1 MIVIAVC
8 FMNRNKKLYQ
18 TAFAANKKDGGERG
32 FVELLF
38 HYLSYWKWFVVSVV
52 VVLAVA
58 LVYIRRT
65 EAVYSVTS
73 TVLLKHEKDG
83 ANTWAGSMGSLGLS
97 GMRGVSSMDNEIYV
111 MRSISMIRSVVD
123 KLNLHTSY
131 KLKKQLKVVDVYAQT
146 PFIVVMEGDGLD
158 SLRQAVRFTAQLME
172 DNTILVKGK
181 IGGKNYDTVL
191 ANLPA
196 LLDTPQGVMSFA
208 LREGV
213 EPLYEPLQITINTPR
228 ATVNSFRGGLEIEKV
243 DRFSA
248 VLKMAFK
255 STSTKKGVDFL
266 DTLIEMYNYR
276 AIEDKNQEAIS
287 TRNFIVDRLE
297 LVSRELS
304 EVEGAVE
311 SYKIEQG
318 MTDLDVDML
327 RNLQESSRYE
337 QQLVKAETQLNIVS
351 GLREW
356 VRNPSNRERALPTNI
371 GLQDPTLAATI
382 NEYNKL
388 LAERDRL
395 AHSVEEGNPVM
406 VKLNEQIVAL
416 RGNINMSIESVAEGL
431 AIERRNIANQVRLYG
446 GRIGDLPKRER
457 EFVDVARSQRVKSE
471 LYTLLLQKREE
482 NALAIAATRNNATVL
497 DEASEA
503 GMVHPRKRIILLGA
517 FLFALLLPVGV
528 IYLMELL
535 QYKIRSRADVDR
547 LTEIPVLG
555 ELPAGS
561 DIKEEGNIVVW
572 EGATTEMDEAFRI
585 LRTNLQFS
593 LSKKD
598 KVVVFT
604 STIAGEGKTF
614 SAINMSIGLALLK
627 KKVLLIEMDLR
638 LPRLHEYM
646 NIENDR
652 GLTTYLLGYED
663 DIEGLIVDSDIN
675 EYLWVLPSGAI
686 PPNPSELLAR
696 HRLDEAMVKLRERFD
711 YIIIDSAPTSL
722 VTDTLI
728 INRIADANVY
738 MCRANYSSK
747 TNLKFA
753 NDLMTSGKLK
763 NMLLVVNDV
772 KDFNRGY
779 GYGYGKMKR
788 NRTI

>member
-1 MIVIAVC
+1 
-8 FMNRNKKLYQ
+8 MNRNKLFYQ
-18 TAFAANKKDGGERG
+18 TALTTNKKDGGERW

-38 HYLSYWKWFVVSVV
+38 HYLSYWKWFVVSMV
-52 VVLAVA
+52 VVLALA
-58 LVYIRRT
+58 LAYIRYT
-65 EAVYSVTS
+65 EPVYRVAS
-73 TVLLKHEKDG
+73 TVLLKHERDG

-131 KLKKQLKVVDVYAQT
+131 KLKRQLKVVDVYAQT

-158 SLRQAVRFTAQLME
+158 SLRQPVRFTAQLNE

-181 IGGKNYDTVL
+181 IGGKDYDTVL
-191 ANLPA
+191 SNLPA
-196 LLDTPQGVMSFA
+196 LIDTPVGIISFA

-213 EPLYEPLQITINTPR
+213 EPLYEPLQITINMPR

-243 DRFSA
+243 DRLSA

-255 STSTKKGVDFL
+255 STSTSKGVDFL

-276 AIEDKNQEAIS
+276 AIEEKNQEAIS

-311 SYKIEQG
+311 DYKLEHG
-318 MTDLDVDML
+318 MTDLDADML
-327 RNLQESSRYE
+327 RSLQESSRYE

-351 GLREW
+351 GLSDW
-356 VRNPSNRERALPTNI
+356 VRNPSNRDRAMPTNI

-382 NEYNKL
+382 NEYNRL
-388 LAERDRL
+388 LAERELL

-406 VKLNEQIVAL
+406 VKLNQQIVAL
-416 RGNINMSIESVAEGL
+416 RGSINSSIESVTEGL

-446 GRIGDLPKRER
+446 GKIGDLPKRER
-457 EFVDVARSQRVKSE
+457 GFADIARDQRIKDE

-482 NALAIAATRNNATVL
+482 NALAIAVTRNNARIL
-497 DEASEA
+497 DEASAA
-503 GMVHPRKRIILLGA
+503 GVVHPRKRIILLGA
-517 FLFALLLPVGV
+517 LLLALLLPVGV

-535 QYKIRSRADVDR
+535 QYKIRSLGDVDR
-547 LTEIPVLG
+547 LTAIPVLG
-555 ELPAGS
+555 EIPS
-561 DIKEEGNIVVW
+561 DSDMKEDENIVVL
-572 EGATTEMDEAFRI
+572 EDGTTEMDEAFRM

-593 LSKKD
+593 LGSKD

-604 STIAGEGKTF
+604 STIPSEGKTF
-614 SAINMSIGLALLK
+614 TAINSAISLALLGRR
-627 KKVLLIEMDLR
+627 VLLVGMDLR
-638 LPRLHEYM
+638 IPRLHTYM
-646 NIENDR
+646 NVSNDT
-652 GLTTYLLGYED
+652 GLSSYLSGYET
-663 DIEGLIVDSDIN
+663 DIERLICATDIS
-675 EYLWVLPSGAI
+675 EHLYVMPAGPI
-686 PPNPSELLAR
+686 PPNPAELLSR
-696 HRLDEAMVKLRERFD
+696 SRLDEAIVKLRERFD

-738 MCRANYSSK
+738 LCRVNFSSK

-779 GYGYGKMKR
+779 GYGYGTMKR
-788 NRTI
+788 SRTK